1 MIDDCVH
8 GFTILI
14 DLLVFAGFIYI
25 QLDFQLLVRA
35 KDFDDNDDDDV
46 VDDVFINMML
56 DVNTSYTALEQY
68 TGELGRVTLLARF
81 RVTCQ
86 REYYGRNCSII
97 CIAQN
102 DDTFGHFTCNQ
113 DGTIQ
118 CLEGFQ
124 NPQNNCTE
132 SKPEHYKH
140 SDTNSM
146 TL

>member
-1 MIDDCVH
+1 MTL
-8 GFTILI
+8 FNL
-14 DLLVFAGFIYI
+14 

-35 KDFDDNDDDDV
+35 KDFDDNDDDDI

-56 DVNTSYTALEQY
+56 EVNASYTAVEEY
-68 TGELGRVTLLARF
+68 TGVLGDVSLLVRF

-86 REYYGRNCSII
+86 RDYYGRNCSTF

-102 DDTFGHFTCNQ
+102 DDSFGHFSCNQ

-124 NPQNNCTE
+124 NPQSNCSE
-132 SKPEHYKH
+132 SKI
-140 SDTNSM
+140 T
-146 TL
+146 